1 MSVSQVLQSEKGFEC
16 ATLLLARNG
25 ISAEGARL
33 LSSMLA
39 INETLTSLSLYK
51 NKIGDDGILWLSQAL
66 LGNRTLSTLN
76 VRDNGIGEG
85 GACGLSD
92 VMCRLGH
99 DCSLRLLNI
108 SENAIGPKGRSTCL
122 YVSKCCMYVCMYVCV
137 CLLKKCTC

>member
-1 MSVSQVLQSEKGFEC
+1 MSVSRVLQSDKGFEC

-92 VMCRLGH
+92 VMCRLGQ

-108 SENAIGPKGRSTCL
+108 SENAIGPKGRPCRCACKTQ
-122 YVSKCCMYVCMYVCV
+122 
-137 CLLKKCTC
+137 T